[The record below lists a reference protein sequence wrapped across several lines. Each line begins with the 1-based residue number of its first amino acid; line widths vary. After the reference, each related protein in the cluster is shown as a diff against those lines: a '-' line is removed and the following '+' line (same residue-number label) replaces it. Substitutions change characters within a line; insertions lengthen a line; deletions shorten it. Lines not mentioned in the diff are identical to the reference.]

1 MQEIL
6 KSWDIDNPLS
16 IEKLDS
22 IGNTVFSIT
31 CSEQNYIL
39 KEHKNDEKVQ
49 KEFALLSQ
57 LQDKIPIAAPI
68 KSKANKY
75 YVEHNDRFYVLY
87 PFLKGSSFTNHYS
100 SKYKEQAIAL
110 GNAIGTLHFELQK
123 IDFEECKTFDLI
135 HDVLSWAKGIL
146 EENREYFDIN
156 CIIEILD
163 QYEREFKPMYELLP
177 KQIIH
182 RDMHPGNLLFS
193 GLELTGIVDFELSVK
208 GIRIFDPAY
217 CSTSILMSDFDNKEN
232 RSLWQEIL
240 ITILSAYNQI
250 NLLTEEENTGLLY
263 VLYSI
268 ELIFMAFFCTV
279 NNIDAAKCNERVL
292 KWLYKNREMIQSG
305 ISTII

>member
-250 NLLTEEENTGLLY
+250 NLLTEEEKTGLLY

-268 ELIFMAFFCTV
+268 ELIFMAFF
-279 NNIDAAKCNERVL
+279 
-292 KWLYKNREMIQSG
+292 
-305 ISTII
+305 

>member
-250 NLLTEEENTGLLY
+250 NLLTEEEKTGLLY